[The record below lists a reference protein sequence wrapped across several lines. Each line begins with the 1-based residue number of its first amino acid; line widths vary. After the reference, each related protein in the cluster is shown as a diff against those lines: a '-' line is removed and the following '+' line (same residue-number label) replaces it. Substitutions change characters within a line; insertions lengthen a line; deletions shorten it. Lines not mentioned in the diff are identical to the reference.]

1 MFGKHEVLIAKGE
14 LTRLVLL
21 LTALVRQEAPRR
33 NRGIAAINHEPTWLK
48 AVPSNFSEFL
58 GDYDEIDSKHFM
70 FSGYGQH
77 VWFGFQ
83 Q

>member
-33 NRGIAAINHEPTWLK
+33 NRGIAAIIHEPTWLK
-48 AVPSNFSEFL
+48 AVPSNFSESK
-58 GDYDEIDSKHFM
+58 GDNNDKDSKHFM
-70 FSGYGQH
+70 FSGDGQH
-77 VWFGFQ
+77 VWFGLQ